1 MITTNFYS
9 NNEAISLALKIKR
22 LQILEVP
29 FELSVVKGI
38 GGKNAVC
45 LTWDEVAF
53 KKALNEEE
61 P

>member
-38 GGKNAVC
+38 GGNNAVC
-45 LTWDEVAF
+45 LTWDEVTF

-61 P
+61 S